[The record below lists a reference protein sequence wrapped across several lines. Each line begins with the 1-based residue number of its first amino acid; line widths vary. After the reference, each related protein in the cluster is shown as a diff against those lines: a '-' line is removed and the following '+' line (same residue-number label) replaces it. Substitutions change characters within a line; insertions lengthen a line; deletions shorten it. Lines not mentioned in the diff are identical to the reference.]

1 MATIKSLFPDNMMEN
16 AIGNALTLETISSK
30 LSYFYEQLHLL
41 HFQTTS
47 YAEHQALGIIYDK
60 VGDFQDEIVEKIMG
74 YSGKRI
80 KAYKIDVLKDYTNG
94 MPNQVVRDLVKFAKD
109 LEEFGEAN
117 NMPDIENVAQS
128 LSGEAAQTLYR
139 LTLS

>member
-1 MATIKSLFPDNMMEN
+1 MALKSLFPNEMMESKESST
-16 AIGNALTLETISSK
+16 LTLETIAGK

-47 YAEHQALGIIYDK
+47 FAEHEALGKIYDK

-80 KAYKIDVLKDYTNG
+80 KAFKIDVLKDYTSG
-94 MPNQVVRDLVKFAKD
+94 MPNQVVRELVKFAKD
-109 LEEFGEAN
+109 LQDFGEAN

>member
-1 MATIKSLFPDNMMEN
+1 MALKSLFPDEMMEN
-16 AIGNALTLETISSK
+16 SGSGLTLETIAGK

-47 YAEHQALGIIYDK
+47 FAEHEALGKIYDK

-74 YSGKRI
+74 YSGRRI
-80 KAYKIDVLKDYTNG
+80 KAFKIDALKDHTSG
-94 MPNQVVRDLVKFAKD
+94 MPNQVVRDLIKFAKD
-109 LEEFGEAN
+109 LQDFGEVN

-128 LSGEAAQTLYR
+128 LSGEASQTLYR

>member
-1 MATIKSLFPDNMMEN
+1 MAKSLFPNEMMEN
-16 AIGNALTLETISSK
+16 ATGTLTLETIGAK
-30 LSYFYEQLHLL
+30 LSFFYEQLHLL

-47 YAEHQALGIIYDK
+47 FAEHEALGKIYDK

-74 YSGKRI
+74 YSGRRI
-80 KAYKIDVLKDYTNG
+80 KAYKIDALKDYSPGASVQT
-94 MPNQVVRDLVKFAKD
+94 VRELVSFAKS
-109 LEEFGEAN
+109 LEEFGASN

-139 LTLS
+139 LSLS

>member
-1 MATIKSLFPDNMMEN
+1 MAIKSLFPDEMMEN
-16 AIGNALTLETISSK
+16 AGSGLTLETIAGK

-47 YAEHQALGIIYDK
+47 FAEHEALGKIYDK

-80 KAYKIDVLKDYTNG
+80 KAYKIDVLKDYSNG
-94 MPNQVVRDLVKFAKD
+94 MPNTIVRDLVKFSKD
-109 LEEFGEAN
+109 LEEFGEVN
-117 NMPDIENVAQS
+117 NMPDIENIAQS
-128 LSGEAAQTLYR
+128 LSGEASQTLYR
-139 LTLS
+139 LTLT

>member
-1 MATIKSLFPDNMMEN
+1 MAKSLFPDEMMEN
-16 AIGNALTLETISSK
+16 AIGNALTLETIAGK

-47 YAEHQALGIIYDK
+47 FAEHEALGKIYDR

-74 YSGKRI
+74 YTGRRI
-80 KAYKIDVLKDYTNG
+80 KAYKIDVLKDYSSG
-94 MPNQVVRDLVKFAKD
+94 MPNQVVKELVSFAKQ

-117 NMPDIENVAQS
+117 KMPDIENVAQS

>member
-1 MATIKSLFPDNMMEN
+1 MALKSLFPDEMMESS
-16 AIGNALTLETISSK
+16 GSLTLETIAGK

-47 YAEHQALGIIYDK
+47 FAEHEALGKIYDK

-74 YSGKRI
+74 YSGRRI
-80 KAYKIDVLKDYTNG
+80 KAFKIDALKDYSSG
-94 MPNQVVRDLVKFAKD
+94 MPNTVVRELVTFAKQLQD
-109 LEEFGEAN
+109 FGQAN

-128 LSGEAAQTLYR
+128 LSGEASQTLYR

>member
-1 MATIKSLFPDNMMEN
+1 MATSLFPSEMMEN
-16 AIGNALTLETISSK
+16 AIGNALTLETISGK

-47 YAEHQALGIIYDK
+47 FAEHEALGKIYDR

-74 YSGKRI
+74 YSGRRI
-80 KAYKIDVLKDYTNG
+80 KAYKIDVLKDYSSG
-94 MPNQVVRDLVKFAKD
+94 ASNQVVKELVSFAKQ

>member
-1 MATIKSLFPDNMMEN
+1 MALKSLFPEEMMESK
-16 AIGNALTLETISSK
+16 GSGLTLETIAGK
-30 LSYFYEQLHLL
+30 LSYFYEELHLL

-47 YAEHQALGIIYDK
+47 FAEHSALGKIYDK
-60 VGDFQDEIVEKIMG
+60 VGDFQDEIIEKIMG
-74 YSGKRI
+74 YTGKRVR
-80 KAYKIDVLKDYTNG
+80 AYKIDALKDYSAG
-94 MPNQVVRDLVKFAKD
+94 MPNQVVKELVKFAKD
-109 LEEFGEAN
+109 LQEFGEAN

>member
-1 MATIKSLFPDNMMEN
+1 MAKSLFPQEMLESKSNS
-16 AIGNALTLETISSK
+16 LTLETIAGK
-30 LSYFYEQLHLL
+30 LSYFHEELHLL

-60 VGDFQDEIVEKIMG
+60 VADLQDEIVEKIMG
-74 YSGKRI
+74 YTGKRV
-80 KAYKIDVLKDYTNG
+80 KAYKIDALKDYSAG
-94 MPNQVVRDLVKFAKD
+94 MSNQVVRELVSFAKD

-117 NMPDIENVAQS
+117 NMPDIENIAQS

>member
-1 MATIKSLFPDNMMEN
+1 MAKSLFPEEMLEAKNN
-16 AIGNALTLETISSK
+16 SLTLETIAGK

-60 VGDFQDEIVEKIMG
+60 VGDFQDEIIEKIMG
-74 YSGKRI
+74 YSGKRV
-80 KAYKIDVLKDYTNG
+80 KAYRIDALKDYSAG
-94 MPNQVVRDLVKFAKD
+94 MPNQVVKELVAFAKN

>member
-1 MATIKSLFPDNMMEN
+1 MAKSLFPEEMLEAKSN
-16 AIGNALTLETISSK
+16 GLTLETIAGK
-30 LSYFYEQLHLL
+30 LSYFHEELHLL

-60 VGDFQDEIVEKIMG
+60 VADLQDEIIEKIMG
-74 YSGKRI
+74 YSGRRV
-80 KAYKIDVLKDYTNG
+80 KAYRIDVLKDYAPG
-94 MPNQVVRDLVKFAKD
+94 MSMQVVRELVSFAKN

-117 NMPDIENVAQS
+117 NMPDIENIAQS

>member
-1 MATIKSLFPDNMMEN
+1 MALKSLFPQEMMEN
-16 AIGNALTLETISSK
+16 AGSTLTLETIAGK
-30 LSYFYEQLHLL
+30 LSFFYEQLHLL

-74 YSGKRI
+74 YSGKRV
-80 KAYKIDVLKDYTNG
+80 KAYRIDALKDYSAG
-94 MPNQVVRDLVKFAKD
+94 MSNQVVKDLVSFAKN

-117 NMPDIENVAQS
+117 NMPDIENIAQS

>member
-1 MATIKSLFPDNMMEN
+1 MALKSLFPDEMMEN
-16 AIGNALTLETISSK
+16 KGSGLTLETIAGK
-30 LSYFYEQLHLL
+30 LSYFYEELHLL

-47 YAEHQALGIIYDK
+47 FAEHEALGKIYDK
-60 VGDFQDEIVEKIMG
+60 VGDLQDEIIEKIMG
-74 YSGKRI
+74 YTGKRVR
-80 KAYKIDVLKDYTNG
+80 AYKIDALKDYASG
-94 MPNQVVRDLVKFAKD
+94 MPNQVVKELVTFAKQ

-117 NMPDIENVAQS
+117 NMPDIENIAQS

>member
-1 MATIKSLFPDNMMEN
+1 MAKSLFPEEMLEAKSNS
-16 AIGNALTLETISSK
+16 LTLETIAGK
-30 LSYFYEQLHLL
+30 LSYFHEELHLL

-60 VGDFQDEIVEKIMG
+60 VGDFQDEIIEKIMG
-74 YSGKRI
+74 YSGRRV
-80 KAYKIDVLKDYTNG
+80 KAYRIDVLKDYSAG
-94 MPNQVVRDLVKFAKD
+94 MPNQVVKELVAFAKN

>member
-1 MATIKSLFPDNMMEN
+1 MALKSLFPEEMMEDK
-16 AIGNALTLETISSK
+16 GSSLTLETIAGK

-47 YAEHQALGIIYDK
+47 FAEHEALGKIYDK

-74 YSGKRI
+74 YSGKRV
-80 KAYKIDVLKDYTNG
+80 KSYKINVLKDYSSG
-94 MPNQVVRDLVKFAKD
+94 MSNQVVKELVKFAKD

-128 LSGEAAQTLYR
+128 LSGEAAQCLYR

>member
-1 MATIKSLFPDNMMEN
+1 MESIFPKDMLSKDS
-16 AIGNALTLETISSK
+16 GLTLESIAGK
-30 LSYFYEQLHLL
+30 LSFSYEQLHLL

-47 YAEHQALGIIYDK
+47 FAEHEALGKIYDK
-60 VGDFQDEIVEKIMG
+60 VGDFQDEIIEKIMG
-74 YSGKRI
+74 YSGKRVR
-80 KAYKIDVLKDYTNG
+80 AYKIDALRDYSSG
-94 MPNQVVRDLVKFAKD
+94 MPTQVVKELVTFAKQ
-109 LEEFGEAN
+109 LEEFGEVN

>member
-1 MATIKSLFPDNMMEN
+1 MALKSLFPEEMMEN
-16 AIGNALTLETISSK
+16 QGSGLTLETIAGK
-30 LSYFYEQLHLL
+30 LSYFYEELHLL

-74 YSGKRI
+74 YSGKRVR
-80 KAYKIDVLKDYTNG
+80 AYKIDALKDYSTG
-94 MPNQVVRDLVKFAKD
+94 MPNQVVRELVKFAND

-117 NMPDIENVAQS
+117 NMPDIENIAQS
-128 LSGEAAQTLYR
+128 LSGEASQTLYR

>member
-1 MATIKSLFPDNMMEN
+1 MAIKSLFPDEMMEN
-16 AIGNALTLETISSK
+16 AIGNALTLETISGK

-47 YAEHQALGIIYDK
+47 FAEHEALGKIYDK

-74 YSGKRI
+74 YSGRRI
-80 KAYKIDVLKDYTNG
+80 KAYKIDVLKDYSSG
-94 MPNQVVRDLVKFAKD
+94 MPNQVVKELVSFAKQ